1 VTCLGRIPVGFG
13 SWEPVPD
20 KGLGFVGHNCILP
33 PHRRQGYGAKQL
45 GEIVRRMR
53 TQSLRTVKVTT
64 GDHPFFVPARSMYE
78 SFGFREVGRRSGGQI
93 PGYGLVD
100 YELPQ

>member
-1 VTCLGRIPVGFG
+1 
-13 SWEPVPD
+13 VPD